1 MTGTDPIGNETRQ
14 IIAWLKAQSVHPFGA
29 PPYTTICAM
38 IAEQL
43 EAGEHLKPDAAD
55 LAAAEHVATRSTKQ

>member
-29 PPYTTICAM
+29 PPYTEVCKL
-38 IAEQL
+38 IAKQL
-43 EAGEHLKPDAAD
+43 EHGEHLKPNEAD
-55 LAAAEHVATRSTKQ
+55 MGAAEHVATRSTKQ